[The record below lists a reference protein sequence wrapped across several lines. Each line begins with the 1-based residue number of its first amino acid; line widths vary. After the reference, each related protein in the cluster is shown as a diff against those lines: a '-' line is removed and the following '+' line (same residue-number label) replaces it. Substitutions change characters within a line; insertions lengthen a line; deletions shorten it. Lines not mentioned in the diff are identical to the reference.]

1 MGLFV
6 RWLAPFLGVL
16 LAAYLFQDRIVV
28 QDYTAAA
35 VFALV
40 LALLNAFVRPVLG
53 LLTFPITLLTLG
65 LFHFVLYAIVFGLAA
80 AFVPGV
86 QVVGFVGAL
95 LGALVVSIV
104 GVIVSMVTT

>member
-1 MGLFV
+1 V

-28 QDYTAAA
+28 QDYTGAA

-40 LALLNAFVRPVLG
+40 LALLNAVVRPILG
-53 LLTFPITLLTLG
+53 FLTFPITLLTLG
-65 LFHFVLYAIVFGLAA
+65 LFHFVVNAIMFALAA

-86 QVVGFVGAL
+86 QVMGFVGAL

-104 GVIVSMVTT
+104 GVVVSWVVK